1 MDGGGM
7 AWFGLCGFGALVKGW
22 DICGTH
28 PALRATLSFAD
39 AMMLGLTRHC
49 VPPSLLLTQK
59 RGFVLESCWLL
70 LTQ

>member
-28 PALRATLSFAD
+28 PALRATLSFAC
-39 AMMLGLTRHC
+39 AKKR
-49 VPPSLLLTQK
+49 VPNRDHLC
-59 RGFVLESCWLL
+59 FVLRKNETNRELPPL
-70 LTQ
+70 